1 MADNNGVN
9 MGFEN
14 FSSLRDN
21 PYINQN
27 SAMWQNSQNYGNQGF
42 GYNQAQNQGFFA
54 NSANSSNQS
63 SWFNSNS
70 WENGDFLKGA
80 LIGAAVTFL
89 LTNETAQKS
98 IFKAFAKA
106 SSMMQM
112 GIEELKERYED
123 VKAELEAQES
133 E

>member
-1 MADNNGVN
+1 MADNNVN

-14 FSSLRDN
+14 FSSLREN

-27 SAMWQNSQNYGNQGF
+27 GYQNYGNQGF

-63 SWFNSNS
+63 SWLNSNG

-106 SSMMQM
+106 TSMMQM